1 MNVKKE
7 IKPRKILFVCT
18 GNIFRSL
25 SAKYCLE
32 DYIRKN
38 NIKDT
43 IVDSA
48 GTIAGKEAINPIVLS
63 ELNALGIDSSKHVQ
77 KKLSK
82 KDLEDNDL
90 VIVMAKDHLN
100 FINKNFNFDET
111 VLFNEVVTGDKTSI
125 LDVNEAIP
133 DWHSHERRSERY
145 LRRAV
150 RYIYKKTP
158 RLYKNLDRYFLF
170 LDFIN
175 GRKTQKYGFPFMPL
189 HETKNT
195 VSFMSIAI
203 PQKEDGHILVIP
215 KKRYSHLDNIPK
227 DVLSELISSVAIIG
241 KAIRK
246 TCGGYNII
254 VNNGSDAG
262 QYIFHS
268 HFHIIPRNKN
278 DDIKIEI
285 WKNKKLTQDKF
296 VSLNK
301 KIKEIIKR

>member
-1 MNVKKE
+1 MKKE

-38 NIKDT
+38 DIKDI
-43 IVDSA
+43 IVNSA
-48 GTIAGKEAINPIVLS
+48 GTIAGNEAINPIVLS
-63 ELNALGIDSSKHVQ
+63 ELNALGIDSSKHKQ
-77 KKLSK
+77 KKLTK
-82 KDLEDNDL
+82 KDLEENDL
-90 VIVMAKDHLN
+90 VIAMAQDHVK
-100 FINKNFNFDET
+100 FINKNFNFDES
-111 VLFNEVVTGDKTSI
+111 VLFNEVVSGEKTSV
-125 LDVNEAIP
+125 LDVNEAISN
-133 DWHSHERRSERY
+133 WHTNKRKSDRY
-145 LRRAV
+145 LRKVV
-150 RYIYKKTP
+150 RYIHRKTP
-158 RLYKNLDRYFLF
+158 KLYKNFDRYLLF

-175 GRKTQKYGFPFMPL
+175 GRGTQKYGFPFMPL

-195 VSFMSIAI
+195 ISFMSIAI

-215 KKRYSHLDNIPK
+215 KKRYFHLDNIPK
-227 DVLSELISSVAIIG
+227 DILNELISSVAIIG

-268 HFHIIPRNKN
+268 HFHIIPRNKK
-278 DDIKIEI
+278 DDIKIET
-285 WKNKKLTQDKF
+285 WKNKKLTEEKF
-296 VSLNK
+296 VYLNR
-301 KIKEIIKR
+301 KIKELIKR

>member
-1 MNVKKE
+1 MKKE

-38 NIKDT
+38 NIKD
-43 IVDSA
+43 IVVNSA
-48 GTIAGKEAINPIVLS
+48 GTMAVKEAINPIVLS
-63 ELNALGIDSSKHVQ
+63 ELNALGIDPSNHIQ
-77 KKLSK
+77 KRLSR

-90 VIVMAKDHLN
+90 IIVMAKDHIN
-100 FINKNFNFDET
+100 FINKNFGFDEA
-111 VLFNEVVTGDKTSI
+111 VLFNEVVNGEKTSV

-133 DWHSHERRSERY
+133 NWHSHKRKSDRY
-145 LRRAV
+145 LRKVV
-150 RYIYKKTP
+150 RYIYRKTP
-158 RLYKNLDRYFLF
+158 KLYKNLDRYLLF

-175 GRKTQKYGFPFMPL
+175 GRKTQKYGFPFKPL

-215 KKRYSHLDNIPK
+215 KKRYSHFDNIPK
-227 DVLSELISSVAIIG
+227 DVLEELIQSVSSIG

-268 HFHIIPRNKN
+268 HFHIIPRNKE

-285 WKNKKLTQDKF
+285 WKNKRLTEEKF
-296 VSLNK
+296 VYLNN
-301 KIKEIIKR
+301 KIKNMIKK